1 MVWIEIIPGWYVEAR
16 FENYEMEER
25 ETRLE
30 AVAIFQ
36 MKDCENLNQSRESRE
51 EVEWEDWKTILKV
64 EWQDLMI
71 E

>member
-1 MVWIEIIPGWYVEAR
+1 MDRDHPWLIVEGR
-16 FENYEMEER
+16 FEDYEMEER

-30 AVAIFQ
+30 TVAIFQ
-36 MKDCENLNQSRESRE
+36 MEDCENLNQSSESRE